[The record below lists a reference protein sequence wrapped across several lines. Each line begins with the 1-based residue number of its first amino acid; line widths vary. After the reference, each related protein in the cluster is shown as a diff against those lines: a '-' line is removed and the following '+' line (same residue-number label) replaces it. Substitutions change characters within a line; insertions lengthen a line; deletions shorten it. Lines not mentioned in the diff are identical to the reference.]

1 MPRSTWIAS
10 LYGYLVCV
18 IAVITLLVSVSG
30 FIDAAF
36 DRSNPLLARGGWG
49 GMGAPLT
56 SFEAYR
62 ASMYYRETVPG
73 RAVVVSDQVGSA
85 PARPLPPPSDTLTT
99 EQLRARYEALRADRI
114 AQVSF
119 SATQNLVKDGLLII
133 LAIALFAWHWRW
145 IRSQRETA
153 EG

>member
-62 ASMYYRETVPG
+62 ASVNDREMIAPRG
-73 RAVVVSDQVGSA
+73 VVVSHDRA
-85 PARPLPPPSDTLTT
+85 AAR
-99 EQLRARYEALRADRI
+99 A
-114 AQVSF
+114 V
-119 SATQNLVKDGLLII
+119 
-133 LAIALFAWHWRW
+133 
-145 IRSQRETA
+145 
-153 EG
+153 